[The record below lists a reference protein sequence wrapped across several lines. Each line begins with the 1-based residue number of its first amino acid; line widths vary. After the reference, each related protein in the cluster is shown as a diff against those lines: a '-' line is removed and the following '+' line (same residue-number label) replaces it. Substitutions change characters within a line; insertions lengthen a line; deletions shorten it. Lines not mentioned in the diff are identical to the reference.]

1 MNKEKYINKNS
12 FAIIGG
18 DNRSIATA
26 EQLCGL
32 GLDVCIFGFNPDIV
46 CSAGVL
52 RAQSLREAIA
62 DADYVLL
69 PLPCSTNTETLNT
82 PLYDSTILIHDLIAH
97 LEENQTVF
105 AGKIDKLFRAGL
117 ETRSIAYYD
126 YTEREEF
133 SVLNAIPTAEGAVEI
148 ALRELPI
155 TLNGSNCLV
164 LGFGRIG
171 KALTHCLSGMG
182 AHVTAA
188 ARRHSDLAWIKAYG
202 YEALPMKALHYHTG
216 KFQVIFNT
224 VPHLILDREALL
236 TVAKDCLIIDLAS
249 KPGGADVSIR

>member
-1 MNKEKYINKNS
+1 MNKEKHIKKTR
-12 FAIIGG
+12 FVIIGG

-26 EQLCGL
+26 DQLCGL
-32 GLDVCIFGFNPDIV
+32 GLDVCIFGFNPEIV
-46 CSAGVL
+46 CRAGVM
-52 RAQSLREAIA
+52 RAQSLRAAI
-62 DADYVLL
+62 DNADYVLL
-69 PLPCSTNTETLNT
+69 PLPCSASTETLNT
-82 PLYDSTILIHDLIAH
+82 PLYDGTILIHDLIAQ
-97 LEENQTVF
+97 LEETQIVF

-117 ETRSIAYYD
+117 ETRGITYFD

-155 TLNGSNCLV
+155 TLNGSDCLV

-202 YEALPMKALHYHTG
+202 YEALPMIALHDHTG
-216 KFQVIFNT
+216 KFHVIFNT

-249 KPGGADVSIR
+249 KPGGAEVSIR